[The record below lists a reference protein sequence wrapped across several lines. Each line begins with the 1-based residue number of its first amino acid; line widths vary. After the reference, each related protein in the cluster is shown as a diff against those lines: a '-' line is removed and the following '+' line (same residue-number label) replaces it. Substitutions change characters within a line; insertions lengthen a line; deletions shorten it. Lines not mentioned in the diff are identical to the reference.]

1 MQVASDLLATTYILG
16 GHMGLKAMVLA
27 GTALATLTAGLAT
40 PALATTQAISKT
52 TAAVQTAG
60 GEHDDD
66 ISGLV
71 NESPVCSALGAE
83 TIPTGDVV
91 ARCLAGTTLI

>member
-16 GHMGLKAMVLA
+16 GHMGLKTMVLA
-27 GTALATLTAGLAT
+27 GTALATLTVGLAT
-40 PALATTQAISKT
+40 PAFATTQTASK

-71 NESPVCSALGAE
+71 NESPVCSALDAE
-83 TIPTGDVV
+83 TIPTGDDV
-91 ARCLAGTTLI
+91 AKCLGGTTFI